1 MPEAFENE
9 DSLTAEQ
16 VLIRFKKIMGRNM
29 TPEEK
34 RHFILPPDPEDH
46 SASEKS

>member
-1 MPEAFENE
+1 MPTAFENVE
-9 DSLTAEQ
+9 SLTAEQ

-34 RHFILPPDPEDH
+34 RHFLLPDPEDR